1 MGENK
6 NLICSRCNVALEMH
20 KAYFSYLDH
29 SFNTEVMRC
38 PSCGQVFIPE
48 SLAKG
53 QMAQVEVSIE
63 DK

>member
-1 MGENK
+1 MEENK
-6 NLICSRCNVALEMH
+6 NLICSRCTVALEMH

-53 QMAQVEVSIE
+53 KMAQVEVSIE